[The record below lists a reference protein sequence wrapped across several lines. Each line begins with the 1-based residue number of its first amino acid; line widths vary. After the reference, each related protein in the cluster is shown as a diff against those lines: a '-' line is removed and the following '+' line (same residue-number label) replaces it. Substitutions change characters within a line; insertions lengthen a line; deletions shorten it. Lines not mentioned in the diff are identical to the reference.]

1 MDEKYYSHSGKLA
14 QHIKGHTT
22 VLHDK
27 EINFTDT
34 GKPDSKERISNGLH
48 LQEVY
53 KHCFTVKELGKLIAS
68 AEEEGDWGVL
78 SLSIL
83 IQRISEPRKCLTRRE
98 STENNP
104 KRQTRGSSCSWLQ
117 GWECRIKTVWKASG
131 SVSPSSVA
139 WVPDWFQQSRHPG
152 RCQCAY
158 PFCYRPSYHKSA
170 STNILVCIFGV
181 NVVWLWNGFL
191 CRRLWVCHILVDTP
205 KHVSK

>member
-1 MDEKYYSHSGKLA
+1 M
-14 QHIKGHTT
+14 
-22 VLHDK
+22 
-27 EINFTDT
+27 
-34 GKPDSKERISNGLH
+34 
-48 LQEVY
+48 
-53 KHCFTVKELGKLIAS
+53 KELGKLIAS

-98 STENNP
+98 STENNL
-104 KRQTRGSSCSWLQ
+104 KRQTRGSSCSWVQ
-117 GWECRIKTVWKASG
+117 GRECRIKTIWKASG

-158 PFCYRPSYHKSA
+158 PFCYRPSYHKGA

-181 NVVWLWNGFL
+181 NMVWLWNGFQ
-191 CRRLWVCHILVDTP
+191 CHRLWVCHILVDTP